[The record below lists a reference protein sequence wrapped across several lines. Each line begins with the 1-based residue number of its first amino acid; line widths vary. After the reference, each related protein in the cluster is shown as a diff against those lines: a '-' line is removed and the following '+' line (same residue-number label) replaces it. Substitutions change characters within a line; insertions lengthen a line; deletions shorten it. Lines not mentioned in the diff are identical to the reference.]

1 MWQRRL
7 TGPGLAAIEV
17 AIAFSC
23 YYRTWIS
30 IFNLSKCLNSEKSLI
45 VVLQVKGSYYR
56 VKRGSL

>member
-1 MWQRRL
+1 MWRCYM
-7 TGPGLAAIEV
+7 TGHHLAAIQV

-30 IFNLSKCLNSEKSLI
+30 IFNRSMCLNSEKDLM
-45 VVLQVKGSYYR
+45 VVLQVEESYYK